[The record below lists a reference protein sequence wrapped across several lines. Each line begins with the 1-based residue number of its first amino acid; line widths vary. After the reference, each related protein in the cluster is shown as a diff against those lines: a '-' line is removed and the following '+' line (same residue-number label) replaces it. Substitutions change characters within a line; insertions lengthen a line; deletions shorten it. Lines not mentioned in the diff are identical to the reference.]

1 VKPTRDELELY
12 VIGAYDGDVAAL
24 EAHLTADAEARAV
37 VADEAAFE
45 SLLRDAAAAATFCP
59 GCDDIVR
66 GERCDQCGTAVHP
79 GGYIVERVLVTNAH
93 GRMYVAH
100 DVDGRQVA
108 LKELAFVQSPGSDAV
123 AAFEREAR
131 FLRAL
136 EHPNI
141 PRFCAA
147 FEEGS
152 GVHTRYYLA
161 QDLVTGQAL
170 DARLADHFY
179 TEAEIVDVARQ
190 VLGVLVYLQ
199 SVSPMV
205 FHRDIK
211 PANLIRRT
219 DGTIAVVD
227 FGAAHVQGTTIGS
240 TTIGTFGYMP
250 IEQMA
255 GQVDTTT
262 DVYALGATLLHLLT
276 RSEPWRLLQ
285 GAALGPINVSAPM
298 RAYLKKLT
306 APEPK
311 DRYPDA
317 AAALAALERVA
328 KGEDVMPVVA
338 TTETKPQRWYV
349 RRPMLALGIAVV
361 VSAAAGHAGYRA
373 SEIAHRRDR
382 ENRLNDRSLLPG
394 RPAPEARAEAEANAS
409 RRPKSAPPATV
420 PPGQPIDLDLKGT
433 SLADALRMVS
443 SACKLNIVL
452 PDDVQATFSDR
463 LSSVPCD
470 QVFEVLLEAHGLWY
484 EYSPDANLVR
494 VAPRR
499 QLDLEHEE
507 AVQRAQQGI
516 VEPRL
521 PAGDNVDIDM
531 KDVPLRDLIRMLAD
545 AGKVNIVVPD
555 DIAGAVTV
563 RVKHV
568 PWNLALESVLASKG
582 LWYRYRENGRLVR
595 IAPRRQ
601 LDLEDDAARQR

>member
-24 EAHLTADAEARAV
+24 EAHLSADSEARAI

-66 GERCDQCGTAVHP
+66 AERCDQCGAAVHP
-79 GGYIVERVLVTNAH
+79 GGYTVERVLVTNAH

-108 LKELAFVQSPGSDAV
+108 LKELAFVQSPGSDAI

-161 QDLVTGQAL
+161 QDLVSGEAL
-170 DARLADHFY
+170 DKRLADHWY
-179 TEAEIVDVARQ
+179 SEAEIVDIARQ
-190 VLGVLVYLQ
+190 VLTVLVYLQ
-199 SVSPMV
+199 GLSPMV

-219 DGTIAVVD
+219 DGTIALVD

-285 GAALGPINVSAPM
+285 GAVLGPINVSAPM

-317 AAALAALERVA
+317 AAALAALEGVA
-328 KGEDVMPVVA
+328 RGETVMPVV
-338 TTETKPQRWYV
+338 TTTDSKPQRWFV
-349 RRPMLALGIAVV
+349 RRPLVAVAVV
-361 VSAAAGHAGYRA
+361 ALVSAAAGAAGYRA
-373 SEIAHRRDR
+373 NQIAHRHRSTVRD
-382 ENRLNDRSLLPG
+382 ERSLLPG
-394 RPAPEARAEAEANAS
+394 QPATSAEAS
-409 RRPKSAPPATV
+409 TPPRVPVPPPATV
-420 PPGQPIDLDLKGT
+420 PPGKPIDLDLKGT

-443 SACKLNIVL
+443 SACNLNIVL

-484 EYSPDANLVR
+484 EYSPEANLVR

-499 QLDLEHEE
+499 QLDLEHEA
-507 AVQRAQQGI
+507 AVQRAQEGFKDDK
-516 VEPRL
+516 L
-521 PAGDNVDIDM
+521 PPGNAVDLDM
-531 KDVPLRDLIRMLAD
+531 KDVPLKDLVRMLGD
-545 AGKVNIVVPD
+545 AGKVNIVFPD
-555 DIAGAVTV
+555 EIAGSVTV
-563 RVKHV
+563 RIKHV
-568 PWNLALESVLASKG
+568 AWNHALEAVLESKG
-582 LWYRYRENGRLVR
+582 LWYRYRDNGRLVR

-601 LDLEDDAARQR
+601 LDLEDEAARQR